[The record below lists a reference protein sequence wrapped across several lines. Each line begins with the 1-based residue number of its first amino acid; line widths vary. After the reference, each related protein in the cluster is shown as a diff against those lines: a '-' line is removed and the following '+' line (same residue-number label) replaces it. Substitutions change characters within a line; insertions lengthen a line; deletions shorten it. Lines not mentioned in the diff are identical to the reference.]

1 MKRWSIILIVVLGVL
16 VGLFLGIR
24 FFDQPEERDEFQVR
38 IDGELIEEAKTLLH
52 NGELYL
58 LDSQVRAIPGLISFQ
73 EEESLHIFSSD
84 RLTMLTLTGDLVFVN
99 GKLDEEGAGFRANE
113 DFYLSAN
120 IVQNALGIPIHWSAA
135 KSGASLQS
143 GSISYSEYH
152 VNKTV
157 RLREKPSILASAVD
171 ILTPMSRV
179 FTYEERLIDQD
190 DWIFVVT
197 ASGREGYLQKQQ
209 ITFHEV
215 IQPTPKANKEFS
227 EPILLAWDYFNENT
241 ALTYKLEPAIGLNIL
256 SPTWFSLQKEEGNF
270 QILDMGNETYRQWAE
285 QQGYAIWALFKNDFN
300 PDWTKEMLRDPIQ
313 RQSVED
319 EIIRLAQSYK
329 LEGINLD
336 FENIYEEDR
345 DYLSQF
351 VRELFIKTRE
361 ADLFLSMD
369 VTRPGGSPNWSL
381 CYDRKELANALD
393 YIFLMAYDEYYHG
406 GGESGPVASMQW
418 TEESIQMTLEEVP
431 AEQLVLGIPLYVRRW
446 QEPLSGTGKARAKAL
461 TLNGVQNIINERDLT
476 PVWDP
481 GARQFKVSY
490 EDEDSRYQIW
500 LEDDLSMYQRIQLIH
515 QYQLAGFGAWR
526 KGFETDSTWNNL
538 FGFLSVGK

>member
-1 MKRWSIILIVVLGVL
+1 MKRWSIILIVVAIVL
-16 VGLFLGIR
+16 SGLLLGIR
-24 FFDQPEERDEFQVR
+24 YFDQPEETEEFQLR
-38 IDGELIEEAKTLLH
+38 IDGELIRGAKTILH

-58 LDSQVRAIPGLISFQ
+58 LESQVRSIPGLISF
-73 EEESLHIFSSD
+73 EEGESLHIFSAD
-84 RLTMLTLTGDLVFVN
+84 RLTMLTLTGDEVFVN
-99 GKLDEEGAGFRANE
+99 GKLDEQEAGFRTS
-113 DFYLSAN
+113 DKLYLSAK
-120 IVQNALGIPIHWSAA
+120 IVQNALGTPINWSTV
-135 KSGASLQS
+135 KLGATLQS
-143 GSISYSEYH
+143 GSVSYSEYH

-157 RLREKPSILASAVD
+157 RLRSEPSFLASAVD

-179 FTYEERLIDQD
+179 FVYEERLQD
-190 DWIFVVT
+190 KEDWIFVIT
-197 ASGREGYLQKQQ
+197 ASGREGYLQKEQVS
-209 ITFHEV
+209 FHED
-215 IQPTPKANKEFS
+215 ISPTQKANKEFS

-241 ALTYKLEPAIGLNIL
+241 ALTYKLEPAIGLNVL

-270 QILDMGNETYRQWAE
+270 TILDMGNETYREWAK
-285 QQGYAIWALFKNDFN
+285 QQGYAIWALFKNAFD
-300 PDWTKEMLRDPIQ
+300 PDWTKEMLRDPVQ
-313 RQSVED
+313 RQAVEE
-319 EIIRLAQSYK
+319 EIVRLAKAYR

-406 GGESGPVASMQW
+406 GGESGPVASLQW

-446 QEPLSGTGKARAKAL
+446 QEPLTGTGKARAKAL
-461 TLNGVQNIINERDLT
+461 TLNGVQNIIDERDLT

-490 EDEDSRYQIW
+490 EDENGYYQIW
-500 LEDDLSMYQRIQLIH
+500 LEDALSMYQRVQLIH
-515 QYQLAGFGAWR
+515 KYQLAGFGAWR
-526 KGFETDSTWNNL
+526 KGFETDTTWNTL
-538 FGFLSVGK
+538 YGFLSMGK